1 MEDKNMG
8 LIIQVVERQEM
19 RRIAALRM
27 TYVAISLENVARK
40 VDPTNSDP
48 SSDDIRRIES
58 LILRMVS
65 LRVWSCVDVD

>member
-8 LIIQVVERQEM
+8 LIIQVIERQEM

-40 VDPTNSDP
+40 VDPTKSDP
-48 SSDDIRRIES
+48 SRDDIRRIES

-65 LRVWSCVDVD
+65 F